1 VAVFVVVGGEEPLA
15 EGACIGEGA
24 EPVGEVGHIFEG
36 LELGLRVRVVIEHR
50 GREWERRT
58 PRSIIISDTGFDVI
72 DPPRSA
78 WMVCGTTMLAA
89 TAPARKSFA
98 TTASS
103 AFATSQPV
111 TYREKM
117 SSTT

>member
-1 VAVFVVVGGEEPLA
+1 LNWASEYGLS
-15 EGACIGEGA
+15 
-24 EPVGEVGHIFEG
+24 FEQ
-36 LELGLRVRVVIEHR
+36 R
-50 GREWERRT
+50 GREWERHT

-72 DPPRSA
+72 EPPRSA
-78 WMVCGTTMLAA
+78 WIVCGTIWLAA

-111 TYREKM
+111 T
-117 SSTT
+117 